1 MAIQIMQKRAKLT
14 NFYSKKE
21 DFTQNITIYI
31 QSWATDVYLNIQSE
45 YLKPTW
51 PENLTTLRI
60 NINWQVSVSWKRV
73 QQTKFYN
80 LANAMLGGR
89 RPSISTIKTQR
100 GWFFQKDWI
109 HKSCSQHISTS
120 PPSPRAPLPSPG
132 CPPPL
137 QSRSRSR
144 FRSRSRSSSPIGR

>member
-89 RPSISTIKTQR
+89 RPSISTTKTQR
-100 GWFFQKDWI
+100 GAGFSKKIEFI
-109 HKSCSQHISTS
+109 NLFHSTS
-120 PPSPRAPLPSPG
+120 PHLLHPPGLHFHHQDVHLLSSPG
-132 CPPPL
+132 PGPGPGL
-137 QSRSRSR
+137 GLGPAHR
-144 FRSRSRSSSPIGR
+144 